1 MSWPTLSDGKFL
13 PLATLMDN
21 VFKVCFQAAESAV
34 CWHTIRETWIENPR
48 VQMFAPLPSLLLLPK
63 FDIQPQQPCLYAL
76 LVKPLYLKPISVAL
90 QERQTGNRYI
100 RGWGVIPISLAV
112 GWTGRSTDT
121 YDPDLH
127 VLWRKEYSYVSDATC
142 WFAAVWNSLLK
153 TNKQK
158 ERRSLVPEIYSKV
171 LNSPRGSRELSLVTS
186 QEPIDAT
193 EIA

>member
-48 VQMFAPLPSLLLLPK
+48 VQMFVPLPSLLLLPK

-121 YDPDLH
+121 HTIRISTFCGGKSIVTWVTQH
-127 VLWRKEYSYVSDATC
+127 V
-142 WFAAVWNSLLK
+142 
-153 TNKQK
+153 
-158 ERRSLVPEIYSKV
+158 
-171 LNSPRGSRELSLVTS
+171 GSRQFETACWR
-186 QEPIDAT
+186 QINKRNDGA
-193 EIA
+193 